1 MKGYPNKIDK
11 IHLSFPTQ
19 FKDKYRYFDID
30 KGTIHV
36 QIWINLL
43 RYKYKKGLSCVCN
56 FKQVHILWPNDKKN
70 NLSLKV
76 TYMLLMMIFYG
87 GAMSGTKATL
97 YREIGGQ
104 VGTKE

>member
-11 IHLSFPTQ
+11 IDLSFPTL
-19 FKDKYRYFDID
+19 FKDKYKYLDID
-30 KGTIHV
+30 KGTILV
-36 QIWINLL
+36 QIRINLL

-76 TYMLLMMIFYG
+76 SYMLQMMIFYAWLKNLKFVWNKWQG
-87 GAMSGTKATL
+87 KL
-97 YREIGGQ
+97 
-104 VGTKE
+104 